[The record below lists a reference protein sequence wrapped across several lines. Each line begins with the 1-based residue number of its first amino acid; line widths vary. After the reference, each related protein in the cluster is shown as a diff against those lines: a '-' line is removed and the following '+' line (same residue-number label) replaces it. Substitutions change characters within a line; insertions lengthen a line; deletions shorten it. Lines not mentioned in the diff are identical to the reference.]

1 MDVYYFY
8 PNHIDY
14 LHHGKSVVTGD
25 ITRTFPEVTAACIN
39 GNLSNLLV
47 DTGGEKSP
55 VKLTASIVS

>member
-14 LHHGKSVVTGD
+14 LHHGKSGVTGD
-25 ITRTFPEVTAACIN
+25 ITRTFPEGHCCLS

-55 VKLTASIVS
+55 VELTASIVS